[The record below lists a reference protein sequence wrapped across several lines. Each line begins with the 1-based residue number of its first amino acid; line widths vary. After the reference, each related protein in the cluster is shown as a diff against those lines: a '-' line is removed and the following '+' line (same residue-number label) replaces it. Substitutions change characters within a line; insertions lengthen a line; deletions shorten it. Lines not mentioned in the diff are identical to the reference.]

1 MQNHA
6 NTYKACIITHKIIFP
21 QLPPW
26 PSIEQYLRRLP
37 RMIMA
42 ISVSQMNTPIMQRP
56 TTKANPNPPTLYIW
70 QFSAVSGNWDRQV
83 SMPISHINQM
93 LDIWYLISYPAGF
106 RPQCT
111 IAFRRDAMLERR
123 ESPTERSISPLG
135 KYSPCAKW
143 PWRKWT
149 SYQVVWNMLQLNPS
163 EFTLC
168 AWHSTALRVS
178 IYVIYIYIDIH
189 TAAHLCT
196 ACNINNLNVYICYV
210 SKYFMILYIYISMI
224 ECETLSTLAGFP
236 CLSIGPPMGGPQVM
250 QHMCWFLKSKGQ
262 CNAS

>member
-1 MQNHA
+1 
-6 NTYKACIITHKIIFP
+6 
-21 QLPPW
+21 
-26 PSIEQYLRRLP
+26 
-37 RMIMA
+37 
-42 ISVSQMNTPIMQRP
+42 
-56 TTKANPNPPTLYIW
+56 
-70 QFSAVSGNWDRQV
+70 
-83 SMPISHINQM
+83 MPISHINQM

-149 SYQVVWNMLQLNPS
+149 SYQVAWNMLQLNPS

-178 IYVIYIYIDIH
+178 IYVIHIYIYWYTHFSTPVYSMQYKWLKCIYVMYPNTLWYFIYTSVWLSVKHYPLLQDFHVFPSGHTWVDRRSCSICAGSWKARANAMPANEATRMLSLDILQH
-189 TAAHLCT
+189 AS
-196 ACNINNLNVYICYV
+196 NNLNKFHIWIVF
-210 SKYFMILYIYISMI
+210 S
-224 ECETLSTLAGFP
+224 
-236 CLSIGPPMGGPQVM
+236 
-250 QHMCWFLKSKGQ
+250 
-262 CNAS
+262 